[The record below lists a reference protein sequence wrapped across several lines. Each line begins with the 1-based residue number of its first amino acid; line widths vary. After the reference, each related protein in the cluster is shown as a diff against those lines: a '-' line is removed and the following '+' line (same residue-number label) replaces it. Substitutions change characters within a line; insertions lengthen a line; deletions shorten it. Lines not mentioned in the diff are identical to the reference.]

1 MRALSLRACR
11 AVDAGNPAA
20 PELAGHAK
28 IFGSETAV
36 RVITDLMRVVGVDSY
51 DDLDPLNGLLQ
62 DALVLPLFGGG
73 NLGVR
78 RRALHALLLNPD
90 YDPLTASE
98 GI

>member
-1 MRALSLRACR
+1 
-11 AVDAGNPAA
+11 
-20 PELAGHAK
+20 
-28 IFGSETAV
+28 
-36 RVITDLMRVVGVDSY
+36 MRVVGVDSY

-73 NLGVR
+73 NMGVR